1 MTPLNNLP
9 GTSPLTRSVCHVPP
23 PSTAPLFLRYVP
35 SPSAALPFLVQWIK
49 MNLDEIE
56 NRINSIFSEDYNRQ
70 IIFWYDENQE
80 FIEDIENIQLNNAKL
95 YVLKENNLIKT

>member
-1 MTPLNNLP
+1 
-9 GTSPLTRSVCHVPP
+9 
-23 PSTAPLFLRYVP
+23 
-35 SPSAALPFLVQWIK
+35 

-95 YVLKENNLIKT
+95 YVLKENNLIKTKIGRAHV

>member
-1 MTPLNNLP
+1 
-9 GTSPLTRSVCHVPP
+9 
-23 PSTAPLFLRYVP
+23 
-35 SPSAALPFLVQWIK
+35 

-95 YVLKENNLIKT
+95 YVLKENNLIKPNTKLNLKIKNLIILFMLHSHNLMIMIIILLI